1 MAARLTVTAPAGVAL
16 AAFPV
21 LAGAAC
27 MFNDFGDIINP
38 DDPSC
43 RDVQLTYTRD
53 DDLGTNI
60 ALGYDVP
67 LPVDSLTAVD
77 GFRSYQSLH
86 EQHQAL
92 DAMSSGVT
100 GTVVGRT
107 AAGRDIWAYRIGDSD
122 DETLDRTAEGAVLL
136 NGTIHARE
144 WQSPEAVT
152 EVFEQLTEMADD
164 GGFGQYLHEN
174 LNVVILPV
182 LNVDAFLQTQRYPDR
197 ATASELQPRDGRM
210 RRKNMRHPSS
220 GGTVDEDIDLT
231 ADNFYGVDLNRNNPT
246 GFGQNGGS
254 SGRSSSLVYRGPQPQ
269 SEPEIDALLEA
280 AGLGPADR
288 LRMYTDAHSF
298 SRIFLAPIIGDT
310 RRDTITRDLIS
321 TMRSVLTGKYRY
333 GPSSSY
339 IGTTADYF
347 ANTLRIPS
355 WTLEIEP
362 LNPGDFG
369 TDHGHSGFILPDSEV
384 ARMREEIVA
393 MLLAGFYA
401 QAGKPALIGVRIR
414 DASTEEIR
422 YEAAWVAAAGGRH
435 LDVAI
440 NRALIPGR
448 SYRLWLGFSRPMR
461 WRNDQGVLTNYRGI
475 GVPAFPDVEL
485 QFPGLPV
492 SSDQAVSGDASSW
505 LGETGRDGIIRYSGD
520 ALETSFAISASLAT
534 ATATPMVI
542 AVDARDMT
550 GARLDTDP
558 TTVVGWSSGHWVGYE
573 DDDGIASDLGGTDCS
588 FTAFVAA
595 DPAAAAPSEP
605 DGCRATATPPP
616 TNVPVGTSGGGGG
629 VSLWWLS
636 LLSVVA
642 MIRPG
647 IR

>member
-1 MAARLTVTAPAGVAL
+1 MAARLTTAGSAGMAL
-16 AAFPV
+16 AAFPLV
-21 LAGAAC
+21 AGAAC
-27 MFNDFGDIINP
+27 TFDNFGDIVNP

-67 LPVDSLTAVD
+67 LPVDSLTPVD

-92 DAMSSGVT
+92 DAMSAGVT

-122 DETLDRTAEGAVLL
+122 SQTRDGTPEGAVLL

-182 LNVDAFLQTQRYPDR
+182 LNVDGFLQTQRYAER

-220 GGTVDEDIDLT
+220 GSTVDEDIDLT
-231 ADNFYGVDLNRNNPT
+231 ADNFYGVDLNRNNPS

-254 SGRSSSLVYRGPQPQ
+254 SGKPISLVYRGQEPQ
-269 SEPEIDALLEA
+269 SEPEIDALLA
-280 AGLGPADR
+280 AAELGPAGR

-298 SRIFLAPIIGDT
+298 SRIFLAPIIGDV
-310 RRDTITRDLIS
+310 RRDTITRQLAS

-333 GPSSSY
+333 GQSSGY

-347 ANTLRIPS
+347 ANALRIPS

-384 ARMREEIVA
+384 ARMRDEVAA

-401 QAGKPALIGVRIR
+401 QAGKPALVRARIS
-414 DASTEEIR
+414 DAGTGEVR
-422 YEAAWVAAAGGRH
+422 YEAAWIPDGAGRRM
-435 LDVAI
+435 DVI
-440 NRALIPGR
+440 TNRALLPGH
-448 SYRLWLGFSRPMR
+448 SYRLWLGFSKPMR

-475 GVPAFPDVEL
+475 GLPAFPDIEL
-485 QFPGLPV
+485 QFPALAAA
-492 SSDQAVSGDASSW
+492 SDQAVPGDASAW
-505 LGETGRDGIIRYSGD
+505 RADTGDDGIIRYAGD
-520 ALETSFAISASLAT
+520 ALETGFTVSASLS
-534 ATATPMVI
+534 TATPAAMVI
-542 AVDARDMT
+542 AVDARDIT

-558 TTVVGWSSGHWVGYE
+558 ATIVGWSNGHWVGYE
-573 DDDGIASDLGGTDCS
+573 DDDGIASDLGGTDCN
-588 FTAFVAA
+588 FTAFVAGDA
-595 DPAAAAPSEP
+595 DAVAPTAAS
-605 DGCRATATPPP
+605 GCRATATTPP
-616 TNVPVGTSGGGGG
+616 TNPPADGSGGGGA
-629 VSLWWLS
+629 SLWWLS
-636 LLSVVA
+636 LLSVAALV
-642 MIRPG
+642 RRRG
-647 IR
+647 R